1 MEETSELC
9 RAGEWWQK
17 ADSTDYRRNPPACPL
32 APFLSLIFSVALMYP
47 YFQSHSYRL
56 WTFVYLFLIPLVTQS
71 LSPDTSLG
79 LRLRLCPSHQMLI
92 CYSGSMWEP
101 ENELLAD
108 NSLLCTLHQTKD
120 RRVER
125 RWANSR
131 EVSVTFQF
139 KLHAQEDSSILK
151 SCGAGYSEEP

>member
-1 MEETSELC
+1 MGETSELC
-9 RAGEWWQK
+9 RAGEGTVSDGKRPIQQLS
-17 ADSTDYRRNPPACPL
+17 AAIPPPPL
-32 APFLSLIFSVALMYP
+32 THSLPFLSLIFSVALMYP
-47 YFQSHSYRL
+47 YFRSHSYRL

-92 CYSGSMWEP
+92 CYSGSVWEP

-120 RRVER
+120 M
-125 RWANSR
+125 
-131 EVSVTFQF
+131 
-139 KLHAQEDSSILK
+139 
-151 SCGAGYSEEP
+151 GG